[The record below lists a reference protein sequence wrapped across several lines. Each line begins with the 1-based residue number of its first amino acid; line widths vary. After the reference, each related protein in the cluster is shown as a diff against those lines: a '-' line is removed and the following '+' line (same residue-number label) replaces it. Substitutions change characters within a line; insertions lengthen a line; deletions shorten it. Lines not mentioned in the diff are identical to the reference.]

1 MTRVQPPG
9 QAWFRVALENLHD
22 AVYLVDTAGQIMF
35 GNTAFETLTGYTMAD
50 VLGRPSVLLYPPEIH
65 AVLVERRRQ
74 ALAGQPPPPSLET
87 DLLRQDGQRIPV
99 ELAVTSLVID
109 GQIQGRIA
117 ALRALTDRRRAEQER
132 RDLEAQLRQAQKLEA
147 IGTLAG
153 GIAHDFNNMLMVIL
167 GYTEVALAILP
178 PDGDV
183 RRYLQEVLTAGRR
196 AQDLVQ
202 RILTFSRQT
211 EQVRKPTLLPPIL
224 TEAMALLRA
233 SLPSTITIQYAIETG
248 VRPVRA
254 DPTQIYQVLMNLCT
268 NAAHAMEATGGVLD
282 VRLATVEVDA
292 TFAAR
297 HRLRPGPHARL
308 TVRDT
313 GHGMAPDVL
322 PRIFDPFFTTKE
334 PGKGTG
340 LGLAVVYGILVDHGG
355 AITVTSAPGQGTTVA
370 VYLACGDD
378 VSPLGA
384 SGDDS
389 LRGTECVLWVDDE
402 PALAHLGQGFLAGLG
417 YTVVPHTR
425 SLEALADFQA
435 RPAYFDVVITDQTMP
450 EMTGEGL
457 AQELRRLQPD
467 IPLIVCT
474 GYSATLTADKIAALS
489 IDAVCMKPV
498 LAQELARTI
507 RRVVRRPNMRTA
519 IPPTSAVRGHG

>member
-1 MTRVQPPG
+1 
-9 QAWFRVALENLHD
+9 
-22 AVYLVDTAGQIMF
+22 
-35 GNTAFETLTGYTMAD
+35 
-50 VLGRPSVLLYPPEIH
+50 
-65 AVLVERRRQ
+65 
-74 ALAGQPPPPSLET
+74 
-87 DLLRQDGQRIPV
+87 
-99 ELAVTSLVID
+99 
-109 GQIQGRIA
+109 
-117 ALRALTDRRRAEQER
+117 
-132 RDLEAQLRQAQKLEA
+132 
-147 IGTLAG
+147 
-153 GIAHDFNNMLMVIL
+153 
-167 GYTEVALAILP
+167 
-178 PDGDV
+178 
-183 RRYLQEVLTAGRR
+183 
-196 AQDLVQ
+196 
-202 RILTFSRQT
+202 
-211 EQVRKPTLLPPIL
+211 
-224 TEAMALLRA
+224 
-233 SLPSTITIQYAIETG
+233 
-248 VRPVRA
+248 
-254 DPTQIYQVLMNLCT
+254 MNLCT

-282 VRLATVEVDA
+282 VRLATVAVDA

-313 GHGMAPDVL
+313 GHGMAPAVL

-378 VSPLGA
+378 VSPRGA

-402 PALAHLGQGFLAGLG
+402 PALAHLGQGLLAGLG

-474 GYSATLTADKIAALS
+474 GYSATLTADKIAALG

-507 RRVVRRPNMRTA
+507 RRVVRRPTMRTA